1 MAQDGRDTRR
11 LMGAEV
17 QSGYPLAG
25 ERAIEAGN
33 GSSVPPGTMP
43 PTSMPALAAPKIK
56 TVACLSGVSLE
67 RNVPAEEIRDYIAD
81 PDTLVWMDI
90 QDPGPEE
97 LAMLLEEFG
106 FHPLALEDV
115 ATGQQ
120 RPKVDEYKGY
130 MFVVTYGVAP
140 SPGTREVQTFEV
152 DLFIGR
158 NYVVSLHHGRVPALE
173 DAYGRWT
180 RGGAMLSEGVGF
192 LVYTMMDAIIDAYFP
207 IVDAI
212 EDKLDETELEMFT
225 RFNEGTVQTLLE
237 LKRKLVTLRRVL
249 YPLRETFNLFL
260 RGDQSIFSAN
270 TRLYF
275 QDVYDHIL
283 RILDVVDIERD
294 MVASALDAHLTV
306 ISNRLNVTMKTL
318 TVVSICVGGA
328 GGLFG
333 AWGMNIGGIPFA
345 DTPFG
350 FFVVFGGTIVLIA
363 AVLLVGRKRGWL

>member
-11 LMGAEV
+11 LMGTGG
-17 QSGYPLAG
+17 Q
-25 ERAIEAGN
+25 GN
-33 GSSVPPGTMP
+33 KGTEGPDADLSSVSLAPVPP
-43 PTSMPALAAPKIK
+43 LDAPNIK
-56 TVACLSGVSLE
+56 TVACLSVVSLE

-180 RGGAMLSEGVGF
+180 RGGAMLTEGVGF
-192 LVYTMMDAIIDAYFP
+192 LVYRMMDAIIDAYFP

-212 EDKLDETELEMFT
+212 EDELAETELEMFT
-225 RFNEGTVQTLLE
+225 RFNEGTIQNLLG

-260 RGDQSIFSAN
+260 RGDQSIFSAS
-270 TRLYF
+270 TRVYF

-333 AWGMNIGGIPFA
+333 AWGMNIGGIPMA
-345 DTPFG
+345 EHALG
-350 FFVVFGGTIVLIA
+350 FWIVFGGTIAMIA
-363 AVLLVGRKRGWL
+363 AVLLMGRKRGWL